1 MNDFSSAA
9 VEFSKDFSG
18 RVLLP
23 TDPTWGDARRVHNG
37 LVDRRPAVIAQCL
50 GSADIVRAVRFARD
64 RSLEI
69 AVRGGGHNV
78 GGSATVDSFDL
89 ISAIT
94 DWVEKGKAPD
104 AVVAKSRTTPS
115 RTRPLCAYPA
125 HAQYNGTGDPQ
136 DAKSFTCSQ

>member
-1 MNDFSSAA
+1 MDKPLDF
-9 VEFSKDFSG
+9 VG
-18 RVLLP
+18 
-23 TDPTWGDARRVHNG
+23 
-37 LVDRRPAVIAQCL
+37 
-50 GSADIVRAVRFARD
+50 
-64 RSLEI
+64 
-69 AVRGGGHNV
+69 RGGKLIFYRGMSDPWFSPLDTLGYYEKMSSQNGGLEKVKGWSRLFLVPGMGHCA

-136 DAKSFTCSQ
+136 DAKSFTRKILWPL